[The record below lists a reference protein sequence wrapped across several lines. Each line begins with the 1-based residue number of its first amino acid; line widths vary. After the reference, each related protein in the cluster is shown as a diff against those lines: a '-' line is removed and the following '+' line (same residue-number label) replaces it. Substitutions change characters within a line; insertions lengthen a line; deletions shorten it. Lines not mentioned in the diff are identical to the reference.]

1 MKRILIFAAVAVLSF
16 CMLVGCGGNG
26 EGEVTTT
33 APDNAGGTTDAPAV
47 ELPEIPEGYEQFT
60 LSAENI
66 EGYKI
71 VRVDEVGDDEI
82 AAVSAFADALNAKLG
97 TNIRIGNDFLIPGEA
112 APAKEIL
119 FGDVARERSRE
130 IYENVGYNDYIITR
144 DETRVIIAGGSV
156 EALRAASEKLI
167 SLFDE
172 NGTLTVTADFM
183 YTSFADTQKK
193 DVKLS
198 GNDLG
203 KYTII
208 YSGKNNMVAAY
219 MLRNEIGEASGI
231 RLPVRS
237 DKEEKREL
245 EILVGNT
252 NRNKTNVKEYYS
264 YITEVKESKLCLSG
278 YDSYALINA
287 AVAVGEAIG
296 EGGADSTLESVAISY
311 SLPHYTEYIEDI
323 DKLYMRWIA
332 EWDPDPRMLDFELKK
347 QALLGVSDRLLT
359 NAHRSECDF
368 YPENSI
374 EGIISFYKM
383 GGDVVELD
391 IQATKDGVLVLMHDN
406 TLTRMTNFA
415 EVRGKVVNGIQLPT
429 SDAVIDWT
437 YEQIKQLNL
446 KEAAGGNTAKVTP
459 FKVPTLAE
467 ALKVCKNRLFV
478 VPDKT
483 DKWRY
488 ADVDGVLSESPNVF
502 IYDAMVEANNFDSVL
517 LSYGLNATTAV
528 KLQKYIYEKT
538 GVVSYILLRENSN
551 TNSSYKALSATAIK
565 NSFAIQVNGAYQLN
579 FKDRYNVIFS
589 ELKDKILLAGWT
601 INDTLDFEQY
611 WQEMYDLGYRM
622 IMTNDYLNLV
632 KFASKTVKY
641 D

>member
-1 MKRILIFAAVAVLSF
+1 MKRFWIFATVAVLSF

-66 EGYKI
+66 ESYRI
-71 VRVDEVGDDEI
+71 VRVDETTDDEI
-82 AAVSAFADALNAKLG
+82 DAVADFANALNAKLG
-97 TNIRIGNDFLIPGEA
+97 TDVRIGNDFLIPGETA
-112 APAKEIL
+112 AANEIL

-130 IYENVGYNDYIITR
+130 IYEKVAYNDYIITR

-156 EALRAASEKLI
+156 EALRAAGEKLL

-183 YTSFADTQKK
+183 HASISDTQKK

-198 GNDLG
+198 GNGIG
-203 KYTII
+203 KYTIV
-208 YSGKNNMVAAY
+208 YNGKPSIAAAY
-219 MLRNEIGEASGI
+219 MLRDKIGEATGI
-231 RLPVRS
+231 RLPIRT
-237 DKEEKREL
+237 DKEEKGEY

-252 NRNKTNVKEYYS
+252 NRNKTSVTEYYS
-264 YITEVKESKLCLSG
+264 YVTEVKENKLCLSG

-287 AVAVGEAIG
+287 AAAVGEAIG
-296 EGGADSTLESVAISY
+296 KGNADSTLESVAISY

-332 EWDPDPRMLDFELKK
+332 EWEPDPRMLDFELKK
-347 QALLGVSDRLLT
+347 QALTGVSDRLLT

-391 IQATKDGVLVLMHDN
+391 IQATKDGVLVLMHDD
-406 TLTRMTNFA
+406 TLNRMTNYLTL
-415 EVRGKVVNGIQLPT
+415 RGQVVNGIQLP
-429 SDAVIDWT
+429 SSNAIIDWT
-437 YEQIKQLNL
+437 YEQLQQLNL
-446 KEAAGGNTAKVTP
+446 KEAAGGNLAKVTP
-459 FKVPTLAE
+459 FKIPTLAE
-467 ALKVCKNRLFV
+467 ALKVCKDRLFV

-483 DKWRY
+483 NKWRY

-502 IYDAMVEANNFDSVL
+502 IYDAMVEANNYDSVL
-517 LSYGLNATTAV
+517 LSYGLNANTAV
-528 KLQKYIYEKT
+528 KLQKYIYDKT

-551 TNSSYKALSATAIK
+551 TTSSYKALSATAIK

-579 FKDRYNVIFS
+579 FKDRYNAIFP
-589 ELKDKILLAGWT
+589 ELNDKILLAGWT

-632 KFASKTVKY
+632 KFAAKTVKF